1 MFGIIVVLAVA
12 VAVLAVRT
20 VVMRREIRSMSRQ
33 LEDLSAG
40 RSEKKISLTLVDA
53 RLNELA
59 TQINENMELQKQLRI
74 DTRKS
79 EQRLKD
85 SIAGVSHDL
94 RTPLTAIIGYIQMLE
109 RSGLNG
115 EQQEKATIILKK
127 ANAMR
132 ELVESFFELS
142 VIESGQSELAEEAVN
157 FTNIVSEAVVDFIPR
172 FEAAE
177 LEPDVDLGNK
187 SLYIAGDTT
196 ALGRIVQNLLS
207 NALKYTA
214 GRVKVALEER
224 DGEIILTVVNEVRPD
239 TPPDMERIFERFY
252 TGDDCRNSGSAGLGL
267 YIVKLLAEK
276 MQGAVSASLENK
288 MLSVYVVF
296 QEEKK
301 QTGLKRLLSRLFF
314 ISAHNTESGFWHSQS
329 IHPADGRCGHRP
341 HR

>member
-1 MFGIIVVLAVA
+1 
-12 VAVLAVRT
+12 
-20 VVMRREIRSMSRQ
+20 MSRQ

-196 ALGRIVQNLLS
+196 ALGLIVQNLLS

-296 QEEKK
+296 QEEKNK
-301 QTGLKRLLSRLFF
+301 Q
-314 ISAHNTESGFWHSQS
+314 A
-329 IHPADGRCGHRP
+329 
-341 HR
+341 

>member
-1 MFGIIVVLAVA
+1 
-12 VAVLAVRT
+12 
-20 VVMRREIRSMSRQ
+20 MSRQ

-59 TQINENMELQKQLRI
+59 TQINENMEIQKQLRI

-94 RTPLTAIIGYIQMLE
+94 RTPLTAIIGYVQMLE
-109 RSGLNG
+109 RSGLSG
-115 EQQEKATIILKK
+115 EQQEKAAVILKK
-127 ANAMR
+127 ADAMR

-142 VIESGQSELAEEAVN
+142 VMESGQSELAEEPVN

-172 FEAAE
+172 FEAEE
-177 LEPDVDLGNK
+177 LEPDVDLGDK
-187 SLYIAGDTT
+187 SLYMAGDRT
-196 ALGRIVQNLLS
+196 ALRRIVQNLLS

-214 GRVKVALEER
+214 GRVEVTLEER
-224 DGEIILTVVNEVRPD
+224 DGEIILTVANEVKPD
-239 TPPDMERIFERFY
+239 TPPDMERLFERFY
-252 TGDDCRNSGSAGLGL
+252 TADDSRNSGSAGLGL

-288 MLSVYVVF
+288 TLSIYIVF
-296 QEEKK
+296 QEEKNK
-301 QTGLKRLLSRLFF
+301 Q
-314 ISAHNTESGFWHSQS
+314 A
-329 IHPADGRCGHRP
+329 
-341 HR
+341 

>member
-1 MFGIIVVLAVA
+1 MVLAVA

-20 VVMRREIRSMSRQ
+20 AVMRREIRSMSRQ

-59 TQINENMELQKQLRI
+59 TQINENMEIQKQLRI

-94 RTPLTAIIGYIQMLE
+94 RTPLTAIIGYVQMLE
-109 RSGLNG
+109 RSGLSG
-115 EQQEKATIILKK
+115 EQQEKAAVILKK
-127 ANAMR
+127 ADAMR

-142 VIESGQSELAEEAVN
+142 VMESGQSELAEEPVN

-177 LEPDVDLGNK
+177 LEPDVDLGDK
-187 SLYIAGDTT
+187 SLYMAGDRT
-196 ALGRIVQNLLS
+196 ALRRIVQNLLS

-214 GRVKVALEER
+214 GRVEVTLEER
-224 DGEIILTVVNEVRPD
+224 DGEIILTVANEVKPD
-239 TPPDMERIFERFY
+239 TPPDMERLFERFY
-252 TGDDCRNSGSAGLGL
+252 TADDSRNSGSAGLGL

-288 MLSVYVVF
+288 TLSIYVVF
-296 QEEKK
+296 QEEKNK
-301 QTGLKRLLSRLFF
+301 Q
-314 ISAHNTESGFWHSQS
+314 A
-329 IHPADGRCGHRP
+329 
-341 HR
+341 

>member
-1 MFGIIVVLAVA
+1 MESMFGIIVVLAVA
-12 VAVLAVRT
+12 VAVLGVRT

-74 DTRKS
+74 DARKS

-224 DGEIILTVVNEVRPD
+224 DGEKILTVVNEVRPD

-252 TGDDCRNSGSAGLGL
+252 KGDDCRNSGSAGLGL

-288 MLSVYVVF
+288 MLSVYVVY
-296 QEEKK
+296 QEEKNK
-301 QTGLKRLLSRLFF
+301 Q
-314 ISAHNTESGFWHSQS
+314 A
-329 IHPADGRCGHRP
+329 
-341 HR
+341 

>member
-1 MFGIIVVLAVA
+1 
-12 VAVLAVRT
+12 
-20 VVMRREIRSMSRQ
+20 MSRQ
-33 LEDLSAG
+33 LEDLSSG
-40 RSEKKISLTLVDA
+40 RTEKKISLTLVDA

-74 DTRKS
+74 DARKS

-109 RSGLNG
+109 RSGLSG

-177 LEPDVDLGNK
+177 LKPDVDLGDK
-187 SLYIAGDTT
+187 SLYMAGDTT
-196 ALGRIVQNLLS
+196 ALRRIVQNLLS

-214 GRVKVALEER
+214 GRVEVTLEESA
-224 DGEIILTVVNEVRPD
+224 GKIILTVANEVRPD
-239 TPPDMERIFERFY
+239 TPPDMERLFERFY
-252 TGDDCRNSGSAGLGL
+252 TADDSRNSGSAGLGL

-288 MLSVYVVF
+288 TLSIYVVF
-296 QEEKK
+296 QEEKNK
-301 QTGLKRLLSRLFF
+301 Q
-314 ISAHNTESGFWHSQS
+314 A
-329 IHPADGRCGHRP
+329 
-341 HR
+341 

>member
-157 FTNIVSEAVVDFIPR
+157 FTNIVSEAVVDFISR

-296 QEEKK
+296 QEEKNK
-301 QTGLKRLLSRLFF
+301 Q
-314 ISAHNTESGFWHSQS
+314 A
-329 IHPADGRCGHRP
+329 
-341 HR
+341 

>member
-12 VAVLAVRT
+12 VAVLGVRT

-33 LEDLSAG
+33 LEDLSSG
-40 RSEKKISLTLVDA
+40 RTEKKISLTLVDA
-53 RLNELA
+53 RLNGLA
-59 TQINENMELQKQLRI
+59 AQINENMELQKQLRI
-74 DTRKS
+74 DARKS

-177 LEPDVDLGNK
+177 LEPDVDLGDK

-296 QEEKK
+296 QEEKNK
-301 QTGLKRLLSRLFF
+301 Q
-314 ISAHNTESGFWHSQS
+314 A
-329 IHPADGRCGHRP
+329 
-341 HR
+341 

>member
-74 DTRKS
+74 DARKS
-79 EQRLKD
+79 EQRLKE

-177 LEPDVDLGNK
+177 LEPDVDLGDK

-296 QEEKK
+296 QEEKNK
-301 QTGLKRLLSRLFF
+301 Q
-314 ISAHNTESGFWHSQS
+314 A
-329 IHPADGRCGHRP
+329 
-341 HR
+341 

>member
-1 MFGIIVVLAVA
+1 MESMFGIIVVLAVA
-12 VAVLAVRT
+12 VAVLAVQT

-74 DTRKS
+74 DARKS

-177 LEPDVDLGNK
+177 LEPDVDLGDK

-214 GRVKVALEER
+214 GRVKGALEER

-296 QEEKK
+296 QEEKNK
-301 QTGLKRLLSRLFF
+301 Q
-314 ISAHNTESGFWHSQS
+314 A
-329 IHPADGRCGHRP
+329 
-341 HR
+341 

>member
-1 MFGIIVVLAVA
+1 
-12 VAVLAVRT
+12 
-20 VVMRREIRSMSRQ
+20 MSRQ

-59 TQINENMELQKQLRI
+59 AQINENMELQKQLRI
-74 DTRKS
+74 DARKS

-109 RSGLNG
+109 RRGLNG

-177 LEPDVDLGNK
+177 LEPDVDLGDK

-296 QEEKK
+296 QEEKNK
-301 QTGLKRLLSRLFF
+301 Q
-314 ISAHNTESGFWHSQS
+314 A
-329 IHPADGRCGHRP
+329 
-341 HR
+341 

>member
-12 VAVLAVRT
+12 VAVLAVQT

-74 DTRKS
+74 DARKS

-177 LEPDVDLGNK
+177 LEPDVDLGDK

-296 QEEKK
+296 QEEKNK
-301 QTGLKRLLSRLFF
+301 Q
-314 ISAHNTESGFWHSQS
+314 A
-329 IHPADGRCGHRP
+329 
-341 HR
+341 

>member
-1 MFGIIVVLAVA
+1 
-12 VAVLAVRT
+12 
-20 VVMRREIRSMSRQ
+20 MSRQ

-267 YIVKLLAEK
+267 YIVKYLA
-276 MQGAVSASLENK
+276 GAMGGSVRAEN
-288 MLSVYVVF
+288 
-296 QEEKK
+296 
-301 QTGLKRLLSRLFF
+301 
-314 ISAHNTESGFWHSQS
+314 
-329 IHPADGRCGHRP
+329 ADGFEVCLKLPISGKGEAEDNGKQ
-341 HR
+341 

>member
-12 VAVLAVRT
+12 VAVLGVRT

-59 TQINENMELQKQLRI
+59 AQINENMELQKQLRI
-74 DTRKS
+74 DARKS

-109 RSGLNG
+109 RRGLNG

-177 LEPDVDLGNK
+177 LEPDVDLGDK

-296 QEEKK
+296 QEEKNK
-301 QTGLKRLLSRLFF
+301 Q
-314 ISAHNTESGFWHSQS
+314 A
-329 IHPADGRCGHRP
+329 
-341 HR
+341 

>member
-12 VAVLAVRT
+12 VAVLAVQT

-74 DTRKS
+74 DARKS

-177 LEPDVDLGNK
+177 LEPDVDLGDK

-288 MLSVYVVF
+288 MMSVYVVF
-296 QEEKK
+296 QEEKNK
-301 QTGLKRLLSRLFF
+301 Q
-314 ISAHNTESGFWHSQS
+314 A
-329 IHPADGRCGHRP
+329 
-341 HR
+341 